1 MELLRATME
10 PDGEG
15 FLLKVV
21 KITPPGEDPLV
32 PYEDTADQIVLAAK
46 VSSMAEGHELARRLG
61 VEIEKPL

>member
-1 MELLRATME
+1 MEFLRATME

-46 VSSMAEGHELARRLG
+46 VDSFDEGKELCRRLG
-61 VEIEKPL
+61 VELEKPL